1 MPNIDPKVIF
11 WLSVAIAIAGVGSN
25 AALWGGA
32 IPADYIPILATWNK
46 IISTMG
52 QVVMPLLLGQG
63 MTTAG
68 RLASVQQVPLA
79 QKLDSLMANNPGQ
92 VKAIVTTQAL
102 ADATDS
108 EKVVSSIAAAQAAV
122 NPKAA

>member
-11 WLSVAIAIAGVGSN
+11 WISVAIAVAGVGSN
-25 AALWGGA
+25 AAIWGGA
-32 IPADYIPILATWNK
+32 MPADYIPILASWNK

-63 MTTAG
+63 MTNAN
-68 RLASVQQVPLA
+68 RLAAVQQVPLA
-79 QKLDSLMANNPGQ
+79 QKMDSLIANNPAQ
-92 VKAIVTTQAL
+92 VKAIVTTAAL

-108 EKVVSSIAAAQAAV
+108 EKVVSTPQAAQAV
-122 NPKAA
+122 INKAP

>member
-11 WLSVAIAIAGVGSN
+11 WISVAIAVAGVGSN
-25 AALWGGA
+25 AAIWGGA
-32 IPADYIPILATWNK
+32 MPADYIPILASWNK

-63 MTTAG
+63 ITNAG
-68 RLASVQQVPLA
+68 RLANVQQVPLA
-79 QKLDSLMANNPGQ
+79 QKMDSLIANNPSQ
-92 VKAIVTTQAL
+92 VKAILTTPAL

-108 EKVVSSIAAAQAAV
+108 EKVVSTIQAAQAVAG
-122 NPKAA
+122 KAA

>member
-11 WLSVAIAIAGVGSN
+11 WISVAIAVAGVGSN
-25 AALWGGA
+25 AAIWGGA
-32 IPADYIPILATWNK
+32 MPADYIPILASWNK

-63 MTTAG
+63 ITNAG
-68 RLASVQQVPLA
+68 RLANVQQVPLA
-79 QKLDSLMANNPGQ
+79 QKMDSLIANNPTQ
-92 VKAIVTTQAL
+92 VKAILTTPAL

-108 EKVVSSIAAAQAAV
+108 EKVVSTIQAAQAVAG
-122 NPKAA
+122 KAA

>member
-11 WLSVAIAIAGVGSN
+11 WISVAIAVAGVGSN
-25 AALWGGA
+25 AAIWGGA
-32 IPADYIPILATWNK
+32 MPADYIPILASWNK

-63 MTTAG
+63 ITNAG
-68 RLASVQQVPLA
+68 RLANVQQVPLA
-79 QKLDSLMANNPGQ
+79 QKMDSLIANNPTQ
-92 VKAIVTTQAL
+92 VKAILTTPAL

-108 EKVVSSIAAAQAAV
+108 EKVVSTIQAAQVVAG
-122 NPKAA
+122 KAA

>member
-11 WLSVAIAIAGVGSN
+11 WISVAIAVAGVGSN
-25 AALWGGA
+25 AAIWGGA
-32 IPADYIPILATWNK
+32 LPADYIPILASWNK

-63 MTTAG
+63 MTNAG
-68 RLASVQQVPLA
+68 RLASVQQVPLS
-79 QKLDSLMANNPGQ
+79 QKLDSLISNNPGH
-92 VKAIVTTQAL
+92 VKAILTTPAL

-108 EKVVSSIAAAQAAV
+108 DKIVSTAQAAQALAKV
-122 NPKAA
+122 G

>member
-11 WLSVAIAIAGVGSN
+11 WISVAIAICGVGSN
-25 AALWGGA
+25 GALWTGA

-63 MTTAG
+63 MTNQG
-68 RLASVQQVPLA
+68 RLAAAAAIPE
-79 QKLDSLMANNPGQ
+79 
-92 VKAIVTTQAL
+92 VKSIVTTAPM
-102 ADATDS
+102 ADAAPSD
-108 EKVVSSIAAAQAAV
+108 KVVSK
-122 NPKAA
+122 P

>member
-11 WLSVAIAIAGVGSN
+11 WISVAIAVAGVGSN
-25 AALWGGA
+25 AAIWGGA
-32 IPADYIPILATWNK
+32 IPADFIPILTAWNK
-46 IISTMG
+46 IISTVG

-63 MTTAG
+63 MTNSN
-68 RLASVQQVPLA
+68 RLAAVQQVPLS
-79 QKLDSLMANNPGQ
+79 QKLDSLMANNPTT

-108 EKVVSSIAAAQAAV
+108 DKIVSTPQAAQAV
-122 NPKAA
+122 INKAP